1 MGGWIDYNDTYE
13 SFETLVGSTVGYQIV
28 VDGDVYL
35 IGDINQNR
43 GVCDCCAEFRS
54 SMIVEKFR
62 KLV

>member
-1 MGGWIDYNDTYE
+1 MEWIDYNDTYGA
-13 SFETLVGSTVGYQIV
+13 FEALVGSTVGYQIV

-35 IGDINQNR
+35 VGDINENR

-54 SMIVEKFR
+54 YAIVEKFR